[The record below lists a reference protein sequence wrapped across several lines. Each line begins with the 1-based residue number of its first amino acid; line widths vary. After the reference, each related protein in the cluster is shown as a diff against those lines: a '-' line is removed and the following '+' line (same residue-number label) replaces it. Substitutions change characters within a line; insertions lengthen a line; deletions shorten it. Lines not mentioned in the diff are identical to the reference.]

1 MEGYNCL
8 NRDSTYLILDNH
20 SERVIFAILLRN
32 TTVLSLQKKK
42 LMKRDCGL
50 VGEGHKKVEGLVGRD

>member
-8 NRDSTYLILDNH
+8 NRDSTYLILDNY
-20 SERVIFAILLRN
+20 SAQVIFAILLRN

-42 LMKRDCGL
+42 LMKMDCGL
-50 VGEGHKKVEGLVGRD
+50 AGEDYKKVEGLVGRD